1 MEISELVLLGS
12 LVLAATL
19 FFISLYNNIQ
29 RKLKW
34 TKFMSLGLLNL
45 AFSCGLILYF
55 GKDNMSL
62 NLARNVAIATLVFMV
77 LSMIFYGTYQ
87 ITKEQSSTNNK

>member
-1 MEISELVLLGS
+1 
-12 LVLAATL
+12 
-19 FFISLYNNIQ
+19 
-29 RKLKW
+29 
-34 TKFMSLGLLNL
+34 MSLGLLNL